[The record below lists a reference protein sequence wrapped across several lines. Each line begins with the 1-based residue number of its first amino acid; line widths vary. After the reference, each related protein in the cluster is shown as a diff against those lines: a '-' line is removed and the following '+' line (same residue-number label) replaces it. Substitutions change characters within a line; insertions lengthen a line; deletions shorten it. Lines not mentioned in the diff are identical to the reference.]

1 MTKSNPEFIHTQNAP
16 QLDAHLSHA
25 VRYGDFIFASGQI
38 PIDPASG
45 AFVGGDIC
53 NQTRRV
59 MENLTAVLD
68 ASGSC
73 LENVVKATVFLGN
86 IDDFA
91 EFDKTYREYF
101 PGKPPARSTFGVSL
115 AGSLAVEIEVIA
127 IANNSDGET

>member
-1 MTKSNPEFIHTQNAP
+1 MKNSRPDFIHTRNAP
-16 QLDAHLSHA
+16 QLEAHLSHA

-45 AFVGGDIC
+45 EFVGGDIR

-59 MENLTAVLD
+59 MENLSAVLE

-91 EFDKTYREYF
+91 EFDMTYREYF

-115 AGSLAVEIEVIA
+115 AGPLGVEIEVIA
-127 IANNSDGET
+127 VASNSNGET